1 MYSVFK
7 SFGSTVLSR
16 YAMANLDNGGAA
28 DDSEYDWGG
37 SPGSSPP
44 PCSTEMPSMEVQL
57 ENLSYRMSCS
67 GGGDWWKNSTLYNAS
82 PLHLCQKLFY

>member
-1 MYSVFK
+1 
-7 SFGSTVLSR
+7 
-16 YAMANLDNGGAA
+16 
-28 DDSEYDWGG
+28 
-37 SPGSSPP
+37 
-44 PCSTEMPSMEVQL
+44 MPSMEVQL